1 MTAVLVI
8 LVVLA
13 SVFGVG
19 AVLKG
24 VLWALLIGL
33 VVMII
38 AGYVLYR
45 KLRKMYRERSG
56 LLR

>member
-13 SVFGVG
+13 LVFGAG
-19 AVLKG
+19 AVVKG

-38 AGYVLYR
+38 AGYALYR
-45 KLRKMYRERSG
+45 KLRKMYRERSTA
-56 LLR
+56 LR